1 MANQVRIDQR
11 EESFQKFAEGS
22 LDVGGYSVSKT
33 GNIVLTRMFPDFK
46 PRPSDN
52 GVKAYAI
59 CPSVVPTDMN
69 IGEAGVEDREE
80 AMRIFAKMAR
90 ERNYGTRALVKEEVG
105 EAMMHSL
112 RKERNSLD
120 SLHLHIL

>member
-1 MANQVRIDQR
+1 
-11 EESFQKFAEGS
+11 
-22 LDVGGYSVSKT
+22 
-33 GNIVLTRMFPDFK
+33 MFPDFK

-80 AMRIFAKMAR
+80 AMRVFAKMAR
-90 ERNYGTRALVKEEVG
+90 ERNYGTRPLIKEEVG
-105 EAMMHSL
+105 EAMM
-112 RKERNSLD
+112 NSLKRA
-120 SLHLHIL
+120 SAIPKYLYLILIILQL